1 MIDFTHRIL
10 AVHRRAAIGATLG
23 LALLANGQAALAEEI
38 RVAGGPCASEVR
50 LVARDAHLS
59 AILKRLAQTLNFQ
72 LRFESENDPLVNI
85 DTARQPN
92 DLVVR
97 VASTQNVS
105 MTQMRD
111 PLCPDRQR
119 ILQVW
124 VLPKG
129 QESQGLAA
137 APAPQASPLQP
148 TPEQARL
155 AQEGIDMIL
164 KAHGIDPAQSSDV
177 PVVVPPGTHR

>member
-1 MIDFTHRIL
+1 MMIDFTHRIL
-10 AVHRRAAIGATLG
+10 AVRRRAAIGAALG
-23 LALLANGQAALAEEI
+23 LALLANGQAALGDEI
-38 RVAGGPCASEVR
+38 RVTGGHCAAEVR
-50 LVARDAHLS
+50 LVARDARLS
-59 AILKRLAQTLNFQ
+59 AVLKRLAQTLDFQ
-72 LRFESENDPLVNI
+72 LRFESENDPLVSI

-97 VASTQNVS
+97 LAPTENVS
-105 MTQMRD
+105 MTQARD

-129 QESQGLAA
+129 QGSRALAA
-137 APAPQASPLQP
+137 APAPQTLPLQP

-155 AQEGIDMIL
+155 AQEGIDMVL
-164 KAHGIDPAQSSDV
+164 RAHGVDPVSQATSQ
-177 PVVVPPGTHR
+177 

>member
-1 MIDFTHRIL
+1 MMIDFTHRIL
-10 AVHRRAAIGATLG
+10 AVRRRVAIGAILG
-23 LALLANGQAALAEEI
+23 LALLANGQAALADEI
-38 RVAGGPCASEVR
+38 RVTGGPCASEVR
-50 LVARDAHLS
+50 LVAREAHLS

-72 LRFESENDPLVNI
+72 LRFESENDPLVSI

-92 DLVVR
+92 ELVAR

-105 MTQMRD
+105 MTQIRD
-111 PLCPDRQR
+111 PLCPDRQS

-129 QESQGLAA
+129 QVSQALAA
-137 APAPQASPLQP
+137 APAPQALPLQP

-155 AQEGIDMIL
+155 AQEGIDMVL
-164 KAHGIDPAQSSDV
+164 RAHGVDPASQAPSQ
-177 PVVVPPGTHR
+177 

>member
-1 MIDFTHRIL
+1 MPLIVMDSTHGIR
-10 AVHRRAAIGATLG
+10 AVCRRAVIGATLG
-23 LALLANGQAALAEEI
+23 LALLANGQAALADEI
-38 RVAGGPCASEVR
+38 RVTGGHCASEVR

-59 AILKRLAQTLNFQ
+59 AVLKRLAQTLGFQ
-72 LRFESENDPLVNI
+72 LRFESENDPLVSI
-85 DTARQPN
+85 DTARPPN
-92 DLVVR
+92 DLVAR

-129 QESQGLAA
+129 QESQALAA
-137 APAPQASPLQP
+137 APAPQALPLQP

-155 AQEGIDMIL
+155 AQEGIDMVL
-164 KAHGIDPAQSSDV
+164 RAHGVDPASQAASK
-177 PVVVPPGTHR
+177 

>member
-1 MIDFTHRIL
+1 MVIDFTHGIHT
-10 AVHRRAAIGATLG
+10 ARRGAAIGTALG
-23 LALLANGQAALAEEI
+23 LAMLANGQAALADEI
-38 RVAGGPCASEVR
+38 RVTGGGHCASEVR

-59 AILKRLAQTLNFQ
+59 AVLKRLAQTLDFQ
-72 LRFESENDPLVNI
+72 LRFESENDPLVSI
-85 DTARQPN
+85 DTARPLN

-97 VASTQNVS
+97 VASTQNLS

-111 PLCPDRQR
+111 PLCPNRQR

-129 QESQGLAA
+129 QESQALAA
-137 APAPQASPLQP
+137 PPAPQAFPLQP

-155 AQEGIDMIL
+155 AQEGVDMVL
-164 KAHGIDPAQSSDV
+164 RAHGVDPASQAASK
-177 PVVVPPGTHR
+177 